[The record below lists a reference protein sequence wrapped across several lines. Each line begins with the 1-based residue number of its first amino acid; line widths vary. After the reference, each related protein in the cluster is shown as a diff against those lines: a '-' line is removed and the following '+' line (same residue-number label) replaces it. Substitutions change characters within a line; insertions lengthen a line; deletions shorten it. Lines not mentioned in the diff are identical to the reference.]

1 MIATR
6 KAGVPPASRLFIM
19 LSCEKHGPW
28 RLRVWF
34 TACLVLSPV
43 FGINSYGQTHTAAE
57 AASKA
62 LHAIEQGRLSEAEA
76 LLDEAVQADPGNA
89 NYAYA
94 LGNVYLL
101 SGKPKQALPV
111 LQKCLRLTPGD
122 WDARIALAQ
131 AYQKVDAD
139 AEAIRTL
146 GTVPPPGHQAALWR
160 FTRAFSLYR
169 LGDAVGAAPLFKQLL
184 DNEKMQAPANFF
196 LANCYSE
203 MTKYEDALPY
213 YDTAIEYGR
222 GTDNKALN
230 VYYYNDGLTLFKL
243 GRYDKARDAFEK
255 SAQRFADDPLPWYYL
270 GRCEVQLGSFERAR
284 DAFDTAIEKNDS
296 FSPAYYQLARLYA
309 AHGDNAKAQELYGK
323 VSRELHRQLKESE
336 QLKFGNSQ

>member
-1 MIATR
+1 
-6 KAGVPPASRLFIM
+6 M
-19 LSCEKHGPW
+19 LYGAKPGPW
-28 RLRVWF
+28 CWRACF
-34 TACLVLSPV
+34 GACLILSLAP
-43 FGINSYGQTHTAAE
+43 GIDSFGQTNSAAD
-57 AASKA
+57 AAGRA
-62 LHAIEQGRLSEAEA
+62 LQAIEQGRLSEAEA
-76 LLDEAVQADPGNA
+76 LLEKAVQAEPGNP

-101 SGKPKQALPV
+101 SGKPKQAIPV
-111 LQKCLRLTPGD
+111 LQKCLQITPGD

-146 GTVPPPGHQAALWR
+146 GTVPPPGHPAALWR

-169 LGDAVGAAPLFKQLL
+169 LGDAAGAAPQFKQLL
-184 DNEKMQAPANFF
+184 QNQEMQAPANFF

-203 MTKYEDALPY
+203 MTRYEEALPY
-213 YDTAIEYGR
+213 YEAAVEYGR
-222 GTDNKALN
+222 GTGNKALN
-230 VYYYNDGLTLFKL
+230 VYYYNYGLTLFKL
-243 GRYDKARDAFEK
+243 GRYDKAREAFEK

-270 GRCEVQLGSFERAR
+270 GRCEVQLGNFERAR
-284 DAFDTAIEKNDS
+284 DAFDAAIEKNDS

-309 AHGDNAKAQELYGK
+309 AHGDSAKAQELYGK
-323 VSRELHRQLKESE
+323 VSKELHRQLKESE

>member
-1 MIATR
+1 MSS
-6 KAGVPPASRLFIM
+6 G
-19 LSCEKHGPW
+19 EKPGPW
-28 RLRVWF
+28 RLRARF
-34 TACLVLSPV
+34 TAGLVLSLA
-43 FGINSYGQTHTAAE
+43 FGINSFGQTHKAAD
-57 AASKA
+57 AASNA
-62 LHAIEQGRLSEAEA
+62 LHAIEQGRLSDAEA
-76 LLDEAVQADPGNA
+76 LLQEAVQADPGNA

-101 SGKPKQALPV
+101 SGKPRQAIPV

-146 GTVPPPGHQAALWR
+146 GTVPPPGHHAALWR

-184 DNEKMQAPANFF
+184 ENEKMRAPANFF

-213 YDTAIEYGR
+213 YETAIEYGR

-243 GRYDKARDAFEK
+243 GRYDQARDAFEK

-284 DAFDTAIEKNDS
+284 DAFETAIEKNDS

-309 AHGDNAKAQELYGK
+309 AHGDNAKAQELFAK
-323 VSRELHRQLKESE
+323 VSKELHRQLKESE